1 MISRDVSPNRPV
13 PPQFPPGSP
22 FEDFFKRFFERRG
35 VPGNPPPR
43 QRRNETAAGSGFII
57 DETGYIVTN
66 NHVIA
71 NSSSIT
77 VILHDGTSLQAKLV
91 GADKKTDLAILKG

>member
-1 MISRDVSPNRPV
+1 MREEEY
-13 PPQFPPGSP
+13 Q
-22 FEDFFKRFFERRG
+22 
-35 VPGNPPPR
+35 GNPPPR

-57 DETGYIVTN
+57 DKSGYIVTN

-77 VILHDGTSLQAKLV
+77 VVLHDGTSLQAKLI
-91 GADKKTDLAILKG
+91 GSEKTDLAILKVETDLELKPVNWGDSDKAKVGN

>member
-13 PPQFPPGSP
+13 APQFPPGSP
-22 FEDFFKRFFERRG
+22 FEDFFRDFFERRG

-57 DETGYIVTN
+57 DKSGYIVTN

-77 VILHDGTSLQAKLV
+77 VVLHDGTSLQAKIDRV
-91 GADKKTDLAILKG
+91 